1 MLNGYK
7 ILWTDLAIEELEETI
22 KYLEEDFSQKEIKKL
37 AKEIERVINLIS
49 QNPTIFPLSEKK
61 NLRKVVILKF
71 NSMFYRVANEQVQI
85 ISFFNNRKNPKK
97 RKF

>member
-49 QNPTIFPLSEKK
+49 QNPTIFPLSEKM